1 LSRKNEGFGY
11 DRDLFKSNRFR
22 RTAMKKKLF
31 AIAAICLMFFI
42 GCREN
47 EVMKTYDQSENNGV
61 MRTYYEMKDGTW
73 KCDNIIYRYR
83 LELSGRMPN
92 AEKDSCFIVLT
103 DDKNL
108 SFETVSKS
116 LYSSSMEDINTMKGS
131 IIVEMN

>member
-1 LSRKNEGFGY
+1 
-11 DRDLFKSNRFR
+11 
-22 RTAMKKKLF
+22 MKKKLF